1 MILLFSKNVVA
12 IKVYTQINIFK
23 NYNIYWLW
31 LCSLDSIPSISAVL
45 SMNLEIPQKRH
56 LIITLITWNLLLIC
70 FSQVFLW
77 KLYVQLFLTDVS
89 CFLLRAAKIFQKAKK
104 NNDNP
109 HVFLFFQL
117 KPFVCHFGYLLE
129 VAWEGLVRRPEWQTC
144 FDFWH
149 HISAGVSI
157 NFKTSHKVIFWSLLY
172 LTRLVELTTL

>member
-1 MILLFSKNVVA
+1 MILLFSKNVFA

-77 KLYVQLFLTDVS
+77 KLYFQLFLTDVS
-89 CFLLRAAKIFQKAKK
+89 CFLLRAAKIFQKVKK

-109 HVFLFFQL
+109 HVFLFFSIETICL
-117 KPFVCHFGYLLE
+117 PFWLF
-129 VAWEGLVRRPEWQTC
+129 AWSCLRGT
-144 FDFWH
+144 
-149 HISAGVSI
+149 G
-157 NFKTSHKVIFWSLLY
+157 KTSWMTNLFWF
-172 LTRLVELTTL
+172 LTPYFCWC